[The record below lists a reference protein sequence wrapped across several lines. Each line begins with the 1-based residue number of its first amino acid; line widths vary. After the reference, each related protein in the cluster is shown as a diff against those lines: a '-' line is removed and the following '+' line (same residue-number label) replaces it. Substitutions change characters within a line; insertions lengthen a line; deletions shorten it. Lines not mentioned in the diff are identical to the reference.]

1 MIDYLLIAVVL
12 VFVVAAVSG
21 GVVAIGFW
29 SKHKQRRLAR
39 LKDSHMRL
47 RTVVAEL
54 LERVN
59 DLDEQLKYRNELKSG
74 PEEDKLK
81 VAAKDLVTVTE
92 CLPTIEE
99 LLNDKRLNDCADML
113 SGCCRVVEKVTRLL
127 DQVQPVITLRITD
140 DSSTAASGKA
150 LKLPMKNKE
159 S

>member
-1 MIDYLLIAVVL
+1 MTDYLLIAVVL
-12 VFVVAAVSG
+12 SFVVVSVIG
-21 GVVAIGFW
+21 GGIAINFW

-59 DLDEQLKYRNELKSG
+59 DLDEQLKFRADLKG
-74 PEEDKLK
+74 GVEEDKLK

-92 CLPTIEE
+92 CLPTIQE
-99 LLNDKRLNDCADML
+99 LINDKRLNDCADML

-127 DQVQPVITLRITD
+127 DQVQPVVGLQITD
-140 DSSTAASGKA
+140 SRSGST
-150 LKLPMKNKE
+150 LKLSMKEKKSN
-159 S
+159 

>member
-1 MIDYLLIAVVL
+1 MTDYLLIAVVL
-12 VFVVAAVSG
+12 SFVVVSVVG
-21 GVVAIGFW
+21 GVISISFW

-59 DLDEQLKYRNELKSG
+59 DLDEQLKYRSDMKGG
-74 PEEDKLK
+74 PEDDKLK

-92 CLPTIEE
+92 CLPTIQE
-99 LLNDKRLNDCADML
+99 LLADKRLNDGADML

-127 DQVQPVITLRITD
+127 DQIQPAIQITD
-140 DSSTAASGKA
+140 STSGST
-150 LKLPMKNKE
+150 LKLPMKEKKIK
-159 S
+159 

>member
-1 MIDYLLIAVVL
+1 MTDYLLIAVVL
-12 VFVVAAVSG
+12 SFVVVSVIGG
-21 GVVAIGFW
+21 GVAINFW

-59 DLDEQLKYRNELKSG
+59 DLDEQLKFRADLKG
-74 PEEDKLK
+74 GVEEDKLK

-92 CLPTIEE
+92 CLPTIQE
-99 LLNDKRLNDCADML
+99 LINDKRLNDCADML

-127 DQVQPVITLRITD
+127 DQVQPVVGLQITD
-140 DSSTAASGKA
+140 ARSGST
-150 LKLPMKNKE
+150 LKLPMKDKKK
-159 S
+159 